1 MINKAKGVLEDVL
14 CHNNAMRRT
23 QEREEGLKTQKESCT
38 EDKRISKPQEET
50 EEGRLYE

>member
-1 MINKAKGVLEDVL
+1 MINKAKGVLEDIL

-23 QEREEGLKTQKESCT
+23 QEREEGLKIQEEYWI
-38 EDKRISKPQEET
+38 EDKLISKPQEET